1 MQMAVST
8 STDTQTAC
16 VDRLEVSVYT
26 IPTETPES
34 DGTLEW
40 HSTTM
45 VVVHAGSGA
54 QWGMGYT
61 YADSATAELIRQK
74 LAGSV
79 LGQNAMAVPAAWASM
94 V

>member
-1 MQMAVST
+1 MQMAVLTST
-8 STDTQTAC
+8 STQTASI
-16 VDRLEVSVYT
+16 DRLEVSAYT

-45 VVVHAGSGA
+45 VVVHAWSGEP
-54 QWGMGYT
+54 WGMGYT

-79 LGQNAMAVPAAWASM
+79 IGQKAMAVPGAWIPEQ
-94 V
+94 

>member
-8 STDTQTAC
+8 STNTQTASI
-16 VDRLEVSVYT
+16 DRLEVSVYT

-45 VVVHAGSGA
+45 AVVHGFLSNRYHLLSRTLMMNAYGS
-54 QWGMGYT
+54 Q
-61 YADSATAELIRQK
+61 DL
-74 LAGSV
+74 
-79 LGQNAMAVPAAWASM
+79 
-94 V
+94 